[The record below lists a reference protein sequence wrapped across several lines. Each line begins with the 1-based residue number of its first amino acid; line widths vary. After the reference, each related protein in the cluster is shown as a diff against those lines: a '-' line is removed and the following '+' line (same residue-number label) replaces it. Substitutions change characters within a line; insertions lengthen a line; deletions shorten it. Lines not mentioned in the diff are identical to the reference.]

1 MADDIDKKREKLKVE
16 YDLNQLIL
24 KSAQANLI
32 VAKSGLDIKNNLV
45 AELQS
50 QSSVSSKIESVNTS
64 IDKLLLEQ
72 VKSGTAVNEKLIER
86 LSSTKNMLEMHQK
99 EAKLMDAQKA
109 YLAERN
115 KGLKNIFGI
124 TSDIE
129 DAVLNGTFKA
139 LAMNKAFEN
148 IGASVSRMSD
158 SVQDS
163 VKNLGLS
170 GASAM
175 ELQGNIEQARFS
187 MTGLLYGSEA
197 VAASGKAIAEKYG
210 SASMATADL
219 IEGVTQLSSLGLD
232 ASEATDLASVFKS
245 AGVEATEVK
254 GVISDIAK
262 KEGISAKKAMEGMSG
277 QMSQLVGKSEA
288 QLKTIIK
295 SNAQLVKQG
304 TTLAQIEDIS
314 NNMLDI
320 ETSLKAAGKARIM
333 LGRDMNT
340 TAVRDASMALQ
351 AARSDDERA
360 AARKK
365 ISEEILKGVGG
376 MEEFAQ
382 MTMKEKEVAAAAYGM
397 SRDELST
404 MMEKKKVNDEM
415 VAQYGDQAEFMQGL
429 IGGAKQLGAATADF
443 VIELGKAA
451 AKMVVMNVMQGKGTG
466 LKNLIPGMG
475 GKGGG
480 GGGQTDLSNSEA
492 KPTKASQGS
501 GKGLKSLAGGLKAM
515 GSGKVL
521 FGIFNMALAGPALLL
536 SLPAIPFLLFM
547 GKANLKSLYK
557 NFSGL
562 ARGLEKMGT
571 GDVLAGAGVL
581 LLAAISMVA
590 GTLAIP
596 FLTFMSL
603 PGIGKT
609 IQANFKGLA
618 AGLTA
623 FGNPGTAIA
632 VLIGIGLLAALGV
645 AMIPFAYSLSLLSP
659 LVEAFGNIFI
669 GVFAAIPPIITAVAD
684 GLVNM
689 MNAVTM
695 ENVGAMLLLGPAL
708 MGVAFGLLAIGMMG
722 VPGLL
727 ALTGLGAVTVLLA
740 PTLMGIADSIGDMMG
755 GGSDDTDSNSDNSD
769 SKLIDAI
776 NGLRGDIQSQPILIS
791 VDGKVV
797 SEITKIQSRQ
807 GVSKNVY
814 RK

>member
-1 MADDIDKKREKLKVE
+1 MADDIDKKRKVLQAE
-16 YDLNQLIL
+16 YDLNQQIL

-32 VAKSGLDIKNNLV
+32 VAKSGLDIKTQLIT
-45 AELQS
+45 ELES

-72 VKSGTAVNEKLIER
+72 VKSGTDVNQKLIER
-86 LSSTKNMLEMHQK
+86 LSSTKEILKMSQK
-99 EAKLMDAQKA
+99 EAKLVDAQKA
-109 YLAERN
+109 YLNERN
-115 KGLKNIFGI
+115 KGLKGIFGI

-175 ELQGNIEQARFS
+175 ELQGNIESARFS

-219 IEGVTQLSSLGLD
+219 IEGVTQLSSLGLE
-232 ASEATDLASVFKS
+232 ASEAADLASVFKS

-254 GVISDIAK
+254 GIISDIAK

-397 SRDELST
+397 SRDELAT

-415 VAQYGDQAEFMQGL
+415 VAQYGDQAELMQGL
-429 IGGAKQLGAATADF
+429 IGGAKQLGAATVDF

-480 GGGQTDLSNSEA
+480 GQTDLSNSEA
-492 KPTKASQGS
+492 KPTKASQGA

-521 FGIFNMALAGPALLL
+521 AGIFNMALAGPALLL

-557 NFSGL
+557 NFSAL
-562 ARGLEKMGT
+562 ARGLGKMGT
-571 GDVLAGAGVL
+571 GDALAGAGVL
-581 LLAAISMVA
+581 LAASISLTAAM
-590 GTLAIP
+590 LAIP
-596 FLTFMSL
+596 FLAFMSI

-609 IQANFKGLA
+609 IEANFKGLA
-618 AGLTA
+618 AGLKT
-623 FGNPGTAIA
+623 FGNPTTFAEIGT
-632 VLIGIGLLAALGV
+632 GIILLGLLGV

-708 MGVAFGLLAIGMMG
+708 MGVAFGLAAIGMMG
-722 VPGLL
+722 IPGLL
-727 ALTGLGAVTVLLA
+727 ALTGLGAITVLLA
-740 PTLMGIADSIGDMMG
+740 PTLMGIADSIGDMMS
-755 GGSDDTDSNSDNSD
+755 GGSEEADSNSGKSD

-776 NGLRGDIQSQPILIS
+776 NGLRGDIQSQPIMITI
-791 VDGKVV
+791 DGKVV
-797 SEITKIQSRQ
+797 SEITKIQNRQ

>member
-1 MADDIDKKREKLKVE
+1 MADDIDKKREKLKAE

-32 VAKSGLDIKNNLV
+32 VEKSGLDIKNNLV

-50 QSSVSSKIESVNTS
+50 QSSVSSKIESLNTS

-72 VKSGTAVNEKLIER
+72 VKSGTDVNEKLIER
-86 LSSTKNMLEMHQK
+86 LSSTKDVLKQHQK

-109 YLAERN
+109 YLAERK

-148 IGASVSRMSD
+148 IGASVSRMGD

-320 ETSLKAAGKARIM
+320 ETSLKAGAKARMM

-351 AARSDDERA
+351 SARSDDERA

-415 VAQYGDQAEFMQGL
+415 VAQYGDQAEFMQGI
-429 IGGAKQLGAATADF
+429 IGGAKQAAGATADF
-443 VIELGKAA
+443 AIELGKAA

-521 FGIFNMALAGPALLL
+521 AGIFNMALAGPALLL

-547 GKANLKSLYK
+547 GKVKLKALK
-557 NFSGL
+557 DNFTGL
-562 ARGLEKMGT
+562 GRGLSQMT
-571 GDVLAGAGVL
+571 QAAVGALVL
-581 LLAAISMVA
+581 LLAIPALALGM
-590 GTLAIP
+590 LAIP
-596 FLTFMSL
+596 FLLFMSI
-603 PGIGKT
+603 PGLGAALT
-609 IQANFKGLA
+609 TNFAGLA
-618 AGLTA
+618 AGLAA
-623 FGNPGTAIA
+623 FGNPATAVF

-708 MGVAFGLLAIGMMG
+708 MGVAFGLAAIGMMG

-740 PTLMGIADSIGDMMG
+740 PTLMGIADSIGNMMG

>member
-1 MADDIDKKREKLKVE
+1 MADDIDKKRKVLQAE
-16 YDLNQLIL
+16 YDLNQQIL

-32 VAKSGLDIKNNLV
+32 VAKSGLDIKTQLIT
-45 AELQS
+45 ELES

-72 VKSGTAVNEKLIER
+72 VKSGTDVNQKLIER
-86 LSSTKNMLEMHQK
+86 LSSTKEILKMSQK
-99 EAKLMDAQKA
+99 EAKLVDAQKA
-109 YLAERN
+109 YLNERN
-115 KGLKNIFGI
+115 KGLKGIFGI

-175 ELQGNIEQARFS
+175 ELQGNIESARFS

-219 IEGVTQLSSLGLD
+219 IEGVTQLSSLGLE
-232 ASEATDLASVFKS
+232 ASEAADLASVFKS

-254 GVISDIAK
+254 GIISDIAK

-397 SRDELST
+397 SRDELAT

-415 VAQYGDQAEFMQGL
+415 VAQYGDQAELMQGL
-429 IGGAKQLGAATADF
+429 IGGAKQLGAATVDF

-475 GKGGG
+475 GKG

-521 FGIFNMALAGPALLL
+521 AGIFNMALAGPALLL

-557 NFSGL
+557 NFSAL
-562 ARGLEKMGT
+562 ARGLGKMGT
-571 GDVLAGAGVL
+571 GDALAGAGVL
-581 LLAAISMVA
+581 LAASISLTAAM
-590 GTLAIP
+590 LAIP
-596 FLTFMSL
+596 FLAFMSI

-609 IQANFKGLA
+609 IEANFKGLA
-618 AGLTA
+618 AGLKT
-623 FGNPGTAIA
+623 FGNPTTFAEIGT
-632 VLIGIGLLAALGV
+632 GIILLGLLGV

-708 MGVAFGLLAIGMMG
+708 MGVAFGLAAIGMMG
-722 VPGLL
+722 IPGLL
-727 ALTGLGAVTVLLA
+727 ALTGLGAITVLLA
-740 PTLMGIADSIGDMMG
+740 PTLMGIADSIGDMMS
-755 GGSDDTDSNSDNSD
+755 GGSEEADSNSGKSD

-776 NGLRGDIQSQPILIS
+776 NGLRGDIQSQPIMITI
-791 VDGKVV
+791 DGKVV
-797 SEITKIQSRQ
+797 SEITKIQNRQ

>member
-1 MADDIDKKREKLKVE
+1 MADDIDKKREKLKAE

-32 VAKSGLDIKNNLV
+32 VEKSGLDIKNNLV

-50 QSSVSSKIESVNTS
+50 QSSVSSKIESLNTS

-72 VKSGTAVNEKLIER
+72 VKSGTDVNEKLIER
-86 LSSTKNMLEMHQK
+86 LSSTKDVLKQHQK

-109 YLAERN
+109 YLAERK

-148 IGASVSRMSD
+148 IGASVSRMGD

-320 ETSLKAAGKARIM
+320 ETSLKAGAKARMM

-351 AARSDDERA
+351 SARSDDERA

-415 VAQYGDQAEFMQGL
+415 VAQYGDQAEFMQGV
-429 IGGAKQLGAATADF
+429 IGGAKQAAAATADF

-521 FGIFNMALAGPALLL
+521 AGIFNMALAGPALLL

-547 GKANLKSLYK
+547 GKVKLKALK
-557 NFSGL
+557 DNFTGL
-562 ARGLEKMGT
+562 GRGLSQMT
-571 GDVLAGAGVL
+571 QAAVGALVL
-581 LLAAISMVA
+581 LLAIPALALGM
-590 GTLAIP
+590 LAIP
-596 FLTFMSL
+596 FLLFMSI
-603 PGIGKT
+603 PGLGAALT
-609 IQANFKGLA
+609 TNFAGLA
-618 AGLTA
+618 AGLAA
-623 FGNPGTAIA
+623 FGNPATAVF

-708 MGVAFGLLAIGMMG
+708 MGVAFGLAAIGMMG

-740 PTLMGIADSIGDMMG
+740 PTLMGIADSIGNMMG

>member
-1 MADDIDKKREKLKVE
+1 
-16 YDLNQLIL
+16 
-24 KSAQANLI
+24 
-32 VAKSGLDIKNNLV
+32 
-45 AELQS
+45 
-50 QSSVSSKIESVNTS
+50 
-64 IDKLLLEQ
+64 
-72 VKSGTAVNEKLIER
+72 
-86 LSSTKNMLEMHQK
+86 
-99 EAKLMDAQKA
+99 MDAQKA

-219 IEGVTQLSSLGLD
+219 IEGVTQLSSLGLE
-232 ASEATDLASVFKS
+232 ASEAADLASVFKS

-254 GVISDIAK
+254 GIISDIAK

-415 VAQYGDQAEFMQGL
+415 VAQYGDQAELMTNVISGIKL
-429 IGGAKQLGAATADF
+429 AGAATADF
-443 VIELGKAA
+443 VIELAKVIG
-451 AKMVVMNVMQGKGTG
+451 KMVIMNLMQGKGTG
-466 LKNLIPGMG
+466 LKNMF

-480 GGGQTDLSNSEA
+480 GGDGGGQTDLSNSEA

-521 FGIFNMALAGPALLL
+521 AGIFNMALAGPALIV

-547 GKANLKSLYK
+547 GKTNLKSLYK

-562 ARGLEKMGT
+562 GRGLSQMAQAA
-571 GDVLAGAGVL
+571 VGALVL
-581 LLAAISMVA
+581 LLAIPALTLGM
-590 GTLAIP
+590 LAIP
-596 FLTFMSL
+596 FLLFMSI
-603 PGIGKT
+603 PGLGAALT
-609 IQANFKGLA
+609 TNFAGLA
-618 AGLTA
+618 AGLAA
-623 FGNPGTAIA
+623 FGNPATAVF

-708 MGVAFGLLAIGMMG
+708 MGVAFGLAAIGMMG

-740 PTLMGIADSIGDMMG
+740 PTLMGIADSIGDMM

>member
-1 MADDIDKKREKLKVE
+1 MADDIDKKRKVLQAE
-16 YDLNQLIL
+16 YDLNQQIL

-32 VAKSGLDIKNNLV
+32 VAKSGLDIKTQLIT
-45 AELQS
+45 ELES

-72 VKSGTAVNEKLIER
+72 VKSGTDVNQKLIER
-86 LSSTKNMLEMHQK
+86 LSSTKEILKMSQK
-99 EAKLMDAQKA
+99 EAKLVDAQKA
-109 YLAERN
+109 YLNERN
-115 KGLKNIFGI
+115 KGLKGIFGI

-175 ELQGNIEQARFS
+175 ELQGNIESARFS

-219 IEGVTQLSSLGLD
+219 IEGVTQLSSLGLE
-232 ASEATDLASVFKS
+232 ASEAADLASVFKS

-254 GVISDIAK
+254 GIISDIAK

-382 MTMKEKEVAAAAYGM
+382 MTMKEKDVAAAAYGM

-415 VAQYGDQAEFMQGL
+415 VAQYGDQAELMQGL
-429 IGGAKQLGAATADF
+429 IGGAKQLGAATVDF

-480 GGGQTDLSNSEA
+480 GDGPTDLSNSEA
-492 KPTKASQGS
+492 KPTKTSQGS

-521 FGIFNMALAGPALLL
+521 AGIFNMALAGPALLL

-547 GKANLKSLYK
+547 GKTNLKSLYK

-562 ARGLEKMGT
+562 GRGLSQMT
-571 GDVLAGAGVL
+571 QAAVGALVL
-581 LLAAISMVA
+581 LLAIPALALGM
-590 GTLAIP
+590 LAIP
-596 FLTFMSL
+596 FLLFMSI
-603 PGIGKT
+603 PGLGAALT
-609 IQANFKGLA
+609 TNFAGLA
-618 AGLTA
+618 AGLAA
-623 FGNPGTAIA
+623 FGNPATAVF

-645 AMIPFAYSLSLLSP
+645 AMIPFAHSLSLLSP

-689 MNAVTM
+689 MSAVTM

-708 MGVAFGLLAIGMMG
+708 MGVAFGLAAIGMMG
-722 VPGLL
+722 IPGLL

-740 PTLMGIADSIGDMMG
+740 PSLMGIADSIGDMMS
-755 GGSDDTDSNSDNSD
+755 GGSDDVDSNSGKSD

>member
-1 MADDIDKKREKLKVE
+1 MADDIDKKRKVLQAE
-16 YDLNQLIL
+16 YDLNQQIL

-32 VAKSGLDIKNNLV
+32 VAKSGLDIKTQLIT
-45 AELQS
+45 ELES

-72 VKSGTAVNEKLIER
+72 VKSGTDVNQKLIER
-86 LSSTKNMLEMHQK
+86 LSSTKEILKMSQK
-99 EAKLMDAQKA
+99 EAKLVDAQKA
-109 YLAERN
+109 YLNERN
-115 KGLKNIFGI
+115 KGLKGIFGI

-175 ELQGNIEQARFS
+175 ELQGNIESARFS

-219 IEGVTQLSSLGLD
+219 IEGVTQLSSLGLE
-232 ASEATDLASVFKS
+232 ASEAADLASVFKS

-254 GVISDIAK
+254 GIISDIAK

-397 SRDELST
+397 SRDELAT

-415 VAQYGDQAEFMQGL
+415 VAQYGDQAELMQGL
-429 IGGAKQLGAATADF
+429 IGGAKQLGAATVDF

-480 GGGQTDLSNSEA
+480 GQTDLSNSEA
-492 KPTKASQGS
+492 KPTKASQGA

-521 FGIFNMALAGPALLL
+521 AGIFNMALAGPALLL

-557 NFSGL
+557 NFSAL
-562 ARGLEKMGT
+562 ARGLGKMGT
-571 GDVLAGAGVL
+571 GDALAGAGVL
-581 LLAAISMVA
+581 LAASISLTAAM
-590 GTLAIP
+590 LAIP
-596 FLTFMSL
+596 FLAFMSI

-609 IQANFKGLA
+609 IEANFKGIA
-618 AGLTA
+618 AGLKT
-623 FGNPGTAIA
+623 FGNPTTFAEIGT
-632 VLIGIGLLAALGV
+632 GIILLGLLGV

-708 MGVAFGLLAIGMMG
+708 MGVAFGLAAIGMMG
-722 VPGLL
+722 IPGLL
-727 ALTGLGAVTVLLA
+727 ALTGLGAITVLLA
-740 PTLMGIADSIGDMMG
+740 PTLMGIADSIGDMMS
-755 GGSDDTDSNSDNSD
+755 GGSEEADSNSGKSD

-776 NGLRGDIQSQPILIS
+776 NGLRGDIQSQPIMITI
-791 VDGKVV
+791 DGKVV
-797 SEITKIQSRQ
+797 SEITKIQNRQ

>member
-1 MADDIDKKREKLKVE
+1 MADDIDKKREKLKAE

-32 VAKSGLDIKNNLV
+32 VEKSGLDIKNNLV

-50 QSSVSSKIESVNTS
+50 QSSVSSKIESLNTS

-72 VKSGTAVNEKLIER
+72 VKSGTDVNEKLIER
-86 LSSTKNMLEMHQK
+86 LSSTKDVLKQHQK

-148 IGASVSRMSD
+148 IGASVSRMGD

-320 ETSLKAAGKARIM
+320 ETSLKAGAKARMM

-351 AARSDDERA
+351 SARSDDERA

-415 VAQYGDQAEFMQGL
+415 VAQYGDQAEFMQGV
-429 IGGAKQLGAATADF
+429 IGGAKQAAAATADF

-475 GKGGG
+475 GKGGD

-492 KPTKASQGS
+492 KPTKASQGA

-521 FGIFNMALAGPALLL
+521 AGIFNMALAGPALLL

-547 GKANLKSLYK
+547 GKVKLKALK
-557 NFSGL
+557 DNFTGL
-562 ARGLEKMGT
+562 GRGLSQMT
-571 GDVLAGAGVL
+571 QAAVGALVL
-581 LLAAISMVA
+581 LLAIPALALGM
-590 GTLAIP
+590 LAIP
-596 FLTFMSL
+596 FLLFMSI
-603 PGIGKT
+603 PGLGAALT
-609 IQANFKGLA
+609 TNFAGLA
-618 AGLTA
+618 AGLAA
-623 FGNPGTAIA
+623 FGNPATAVF

-708 MGVAFGLLAIGMMG
+708 MGVAFGLAAIGMMG

-740 PTLMGIADSIGDMMG
+740 PTLMGIADSIGNMMG